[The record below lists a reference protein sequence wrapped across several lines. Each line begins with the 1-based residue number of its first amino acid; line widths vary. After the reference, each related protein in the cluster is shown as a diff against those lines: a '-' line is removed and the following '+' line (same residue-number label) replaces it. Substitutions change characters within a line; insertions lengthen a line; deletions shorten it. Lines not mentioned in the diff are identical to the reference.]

1 MADAY
6 IVAAVRTA
14 TGRKKGRL
22 SDIHPVDMGAVVVDE
37 LVDRTGI
44 PSDKVDDV
52 IFGVVSQIGS
62 QANNLGRNVAMSSK
76 LDLEVPGT
84 TVDRQCGSSLQAI
97 QFGAQAVMS
106 GTQDVIICGGV
117 EAMSTVEIG
126 SNIRDGLEH
135 GRGIPKGERL
145 ELQYPGI
152 QFSQFDG
159 AELLAEKYDITRD
172 DLDAFGLL
180 SHERAA
186 HATESGYFKDEV
198 VPLNIKL
205 EDGSV
210 DVHDIDEGIRPEA
223 SLEAMQGLNSLREG
237 GVITAGT
244 ASQISDGAAAIMV
257 ANEDA
262 VKKFNLPVRAKIHS
276 LAVIGSDPV
285 IMLEGPIP
293 ATQKALE
300 KAGLSIDDIDL
311 FEVNE
316 AFGSVPL
323 AWAKAL
329 NADQEK
335 LNVNGGAQALGH
347 PLGGTGA
354 KLMTTLVHELERRE
368 AQYGL
373 VAICE
378 GGGTANAM
386 IIERM
391 SELPTCLLYTSP
403 SPRD

>member
-6 IVAAVRTA
+6 IVGAVRTA

-22 SDIHPVDMGAVVVDE
+22 SRMHPVDMGAIVIDE
-37 LVDRTGI
+37 LVDRTGV
-44 PSDKVDDV
+44 PTDKVDDV

-62 QANNLGRNVAMSSK
+62 QAGNLGRNVAMSSK
-76 LDLEVPGT
+76 LDLTVPGT

-135 GRGIPKGERL
+135 GRGTPKGERL

-159 AELLAEKYDITRD
+159 AELLAEKYQISRE
-172 DLDAFGLL
+172 DLDSFGLL
-180 SHERAA
+180 SHQRAT
-186 HATESGYFKDEV
+186 HATEHGYFKQEI

-205 EDGSV
+205 EDGSAA
-210 DVHDIDEGIRPEA
+210 VHDLDEGIRPEA
-223 SLEAMQGLNSLREG
+223 TLEGMQSLNPLREG

-257 ANEDA
+257 ANAAA
-262 VKKFNLPVRAKIHS
+262 VKKYNLPVRARIHS
-276 LAVIGSDPV
+276 LSVIGSDPV

-293 ATQKALE
+293 ATEKVLA

-311 FEVNE
+311 YEVNE

-329 NADQEK
+329 GADLAK

-368 AQYGL
+368 ARYGL

-391 SELPTCLLYTSP
+391 NALPA
-403 SPRD
+403 

>member
-6 IVAAVRTA
+6 IVGAVRTA

-22 SDIHPVDMGAVVVDE
+22 SDIHPVDMSAVVVDE

-44 PSDKVDDV
+44 PTDKVDDV

-180 SHERAA
+180 SHQRAA

-210 DVHDIDEGIRPEA
+210 DVHEIDEGIRPEA

-262 VKKFNLPVRAKIHS
+262 VKRFNLPVRAKIHS

-391 SELPTCLLYTSP
+391 SDLPA
-403 SPRD
+403 

>member
-6 IVAAVRTA
+6 IVGAVRTA

-22 SDIHPVDMGAVVVDE
+22 SNIHPVDMGAIVVDE
-37 LVDRTGI
+37 LLDRTGA
-44 PSDKVDDV
+44 PTDAVDDV
-52 IFGVVSQIGS
+52 IFGVVMQIGS
-62 QANNLGRNVAMSSK
+62 QAGNLGRNVAMSSR

-106 GTQDVIICGGV
+106 GTQDLIISGGV

-135 GRGIPKGERL
+135 GRGVPKGDRL

-159 AELLAEKYDITRD
+159 AELLAEKYEITRQ

-180 SHERAA
+180 SHQRASA
-186 HATESGYFKDEV
+186 ATENGYFKQEI

-205 EDGSV
+205 EDGSA
-210 DVHDIDEGIRPEA
+210 DVHTVDEGIRPGATLDGME
-223 SLEAMQGLNSLREG
+223 SLNALREG

-244 ASQISDGAAAIMV
+244 ASQISDGAAAIMI
-257 ANEDA
+257 ANEEAIQKYD
-262 VKKFNLPVRAKIHS
+262 LPIRAKIHS

-293 ATQKALE
+293 ATQKVLE
-300 KAGLSIDDIDL
+300 KAGLTIDDIDL
-311 FEVNE
+311 YEVNE

-329 NADQEK
+329 NADPAK

-368 AQYGL
+368 ARYGL
-373 VAICE
+373 IAICE

-391 SELPTCLLYTSP
+391 DSVAA
-403 SPRD
+403 

>member
-6 IVAAVRTA
+6 IVGAVRTA
-14 TGRKKGRL
+14 TGKKKGRL
-22 SDIHPVDMGAVVVDE
+22 SQIHPVDMGAIVIDE
-37 LVDRTGI
+37 LVDQTGV
-44 PSDKVDDV
+44 PTGGVDDV

-62 QANNLGRNVAMSSK
+62 QAGNLGRNVAMSSK

-117 EAMSTVEIG
+117 EAMSTVAIG

-135 GRGIPKGERL
+135 GRGTPKGERL

-159 AELLAEKYDITRD
+159 AELLAEKYGISRAE
-172 DLDAFGLL
+172 LDAFGLL
-180 SHERAA
+180 SHQRASQ
-186 HATESGYFKDEV
+186 ATEKGFFKNEV

-205 EDGSV
+205 EDGTA
-210 DVHDIDEGIRPEA
+210 DIHEIDEGIRFDA
-223 SLEAMQGLNSLREG
+223 SLENMQGLNPLREG
-237 GVITAGT
+237 GAITAGT

-257 ANEDA
+257 ASQDA
-262 VKKFNLPVRAKIHS
+262 VSKYNLPVRAKIHS
-276 LAVIGSDPV
+276 LAVVGSDPV

-293 ATQKALE
+293 ASEKVLE
-300 KAGLSIDDIDL
+300 KAGLSIEDIDL
-311 FEVNE
+311 YEVNE

-329 NADQEK
+329 DADQGK

-354 KLMTTLVHELERRE
+354 KLMTTLVNELERRS
-368 AQYGL
+368 ARYGL
-373 VAICE
+373 IAICE

-391 SELPTCLLYTSP
+391 NSVLA
-403 SPRD
+403 

>member
-6 IVAAVRTA
+6 IVGAVRTA

-22 SDIHPVDMGAVVVDE
+22 SEIHPVDMGAVVIDE

-44 PSDKVDDV
+44 PTNNVDDV

-84 TVDRQCGSSLQAI
+84 TVDRQCGSSLQAT

-106 GTQDVIICGGV
+106 GTQDVVICGGV

-135 GRGIPKGERL
+135 GRGVPKGERL
-145 ELQYPGI
+145 EIQYPGI

-159 AELLAEKYDITRD
+159 AELLAEKYDISRD

-180 SHERAA
+180 SHQRAA

-205 EDGSV
+205 EDGSA
-210 DVHDIDEGIRPEA
+210 DVHYIDEGIRAEA
-223 SLEAMQGLNSLREG
+223 SLEAMQGLNPLREG

-262 VKKFNLPVRAKIHS
+262 VRKYNLPVRAKIHS

-293 ATQKALE
+293 ATQKVLE

-368 AQYGL
+368 AKYGL

-391 SELPTCLLYTSP
+391 NELQS
-403 SPRD
+403 

>member
-6 IVAAVRTA
+6 IVGAVRTA

-22 SDIHPVDMGAVVVDE
+22 CEIHPVDMGAIVIDE

-44 PSDKVDDV
+44 PTNAVDDV
-52 IFGVVSQIGS
+52 IFGVVMQIGS
-62 QANNLGRNVAMSSK
+62 QAGNLGRNVSMSSK

-106 GTQDVIICGGV
+106 GTQDVIISGGV

-126 SNIRDGLEH
+126 SNIKDGLAN
-135 GRGIPKGERL
+135 GRGVPKGERL
-145 ELQYPGI
+145 EAQYPGI

-159 AELLAEKYDITRD
+159 AELLAEKYNISRD
-172 DLDAFGLL
+172 DLDSFGLL
-180 SHERAA
+180 SHQRAA
-186 HATESGYFKDEV
+186 EATENGYFKQEI

-205 EDGSV
+205 QDGSTDIH
-210 DVHDIDEGIRPEA
+210 DVDEGIRSGA
-223 SLEAMQGLNSLREG
+223 TLEAMQSLNVLREG

-244 ASQISDGAAAIMV
+244 ASQISDGAAAIMI
-257 ANEDA
+257 ANEGA
-262 VKKFNLPVRAKIHS
+262 VKKYDLPVRAKIHS
-276 LAVIGSDPV
+276 LAVVGSDPV

-293 ATQKALE
+293 ATQKVLE

-311 FEVNE
+311 YEVNE

-329 NADQEK
+329 NADLDK

-354 KLMTTLVHELERRE
+354 KLMTTIVHELERRD
-368 AQYGL
+368 ARYGL
-373 VAICE
+373 IAICE

-386 IIERM
+386 IVERM
-391 SELPTCLLYTSP
+391 SEVK
-403 SPRD
+403 D

>member
-1 MADAY
+1 MANAY
-6 IVAAVRTA
+6 IVGAVRTA
-14 TGRKKGRL
+14 TGRKNGRL
-22 SDIHPVDMGAVVVDE
+22 SRMHPVDMGAAVVDE
-37 LVDRTGI
+37 LVDRTGV
-44 PSDKVDDV
+44 PTDKVDDLV
-52 IFGVVSQIGS
+52 FGVVMQIGS
-62 QANNLGRNVAMSSK
+62 QAGNLGRNVALSSK
-76 LDLEVPGT
+76 LALEVPGT

-106 GTQDVIICGGV
+106 GTQDVVICGGV

-126 SNIRDGLEH
+126 SNVRDGLEK
-135 GRGIPKGERL
+135 GRGVPKGERL

-159 AELLAEKYDITRD
+159 AELLAEKYQISREA
-172 DLDAFGLL
+172 LDEFGLL
-180 SHERAA
+180 SHQRAA
-186 HATESGYFKDEV
+186 AATRSGYFEQEI
-198 VPLNIKL
+198 VPLNIEL
-205 EDGSV
+205 EDGSK
-210 DVHDIDEGIRPEA
+210 DVHTVDEGIRFEA
-223 SLEAMQGLNSLREG
+223 NLEGMQSLNALREG

-257 ANEDA
+257 ANEEA
-262 VKKFNLPVRAKIHS
+262 VRKFDLPVRAKIHS
-276 LAVIGSDPV
+276 LAVVGSDPV

-293 ATQKALE
+293 ATEKVLG

-311 FEVNE
+311 YEVNE

-329 NADQEK
+329 NADPDK
-335 LNVNGGAQALGH
+335 LNVNGGAQSLGH

-354 KLMTTLVHELERRE
+354 KLMTTLVHELERRQ
-368 AQYGL
+368 ARYGL

-391 SELPTCLLYTSP
+391 NQLDS
-403 SPRD
+403 

>member
-1 MADAY
+1 MANAY
-6 IVAAVRTA
+6 IVGAVRTA
-14 TGRKKGRL
+14 TGRKNGRL
-22 SDIHPVDMGAVVVDE
+22 SRMHPVDMGAAVVDE
-37 LVDRTGI
+37 LVDRTGV
-44 PSDKVDDV
+44 PTDKVDDLV
-52 IFGVVSQIGS
+52 FGVVMQIGS
-62 QANNLGRNVAMSSK
+62 QAGNLGRNVALSSK
-76 LDLEVPGT
+76 LALEVPGT

-106 GTQDVIICGGV
+106 GTQDVVICGGV

-126 SNIRDGLEH
+126 SNVRDGLEK
-135 GRGIPKGERL
+135 GRGVPKGERL

-159 AELLAEKYDITRD
+159 AELLAEKYQISREA
-172 DLDAFGLL
+172 LDEFGLL
-180 SHERAA
+180 SHQRAA
-186 HATESGYFKDEV
+186 AATRSGYFEQEI
-198 VPLNIKL
+198 VPLNIEL
-205 EDGSV
+205 EDGSK
-210 DVHDIDEGIRPEA
+210 DVHTVDEGIRFEA
-223 SLEAMQGLNSLREG
+223 NLEGMQSLNALREG

-257 ANEDA
+257 ANEEA
-262 VKKFNLPVRAKIHS
+262 VRKFDLPVRAKIHS
-276 LAVIGSDPV
+276 LAVVGSDPV

-293 ATQKALE
+293 ATEKVLE

-311 FEVNE
+311 YEVNE

-329 NADQEK
+329 NADPDK
-335 LNVNGGAQALGH
+335 LNVNGGAQSLGH

-354 KLMTTLVHELERRE
+354 KLMTTLVHELERRQ
-368 AQYGL
+368 ARYGL

-391 SELPTCLLYTSP
+391 NQLDS
-403 SPRD
+403 

>member
-6 IVAAVRTA
+6 IVGAVRTA

-22 SDIHPVDMGAVVVDE
+22 SQIHPIDMGAAVVDE

-44 PSDKVDDV
+44 PVDKVDDV
-52 IFGVVSQIGS
+52 IFGVVMQIGA
-62 QANNLGRNVAMSSK
+62 QASNLGRNVSLSSK
-76 LDLEVPGT
+76 LDLEVPGVT
-84 TVDRQCGSSLQAI
+84 IDRQCGSSLQAI

-106 GTQDVIICGGV
+106 GTQDVVICGGV

-135 GRGIPKGERL
+135 GRGVPKGERL
-145 ELQYPGI
+145 EAQYPGI

-159 AELLAEKYDITRD
+159 AELLAEKYEISREE
-172 DLDAFGLL
+172 LDSFGLL
-180 SHERAA
+180 SHQRAA
-186 HATESGYFKDEV
+186 HATQEGYFKQEI

-205 EDGSV
+205 EDGSD
-210 DVHDIDEGIRPEA
+210 DVHEVDEGIRFDA
-223 SLEAMQGLNSLREG
+223 SLEGMQSLNPLREE

-257 ANEDA
+257 ANAEA
-262 VKKFNLPVRAKIHS
+262 VKKYNLPVRAKIHS

-293 ATQKALE
+293 ATEKVLA

-311 FEVNE
+311 YEVNE

-323 AWAKAL
+323 AWAKAVG
-329 NADQEK
+329 ADMDK

-354 KLMTTLVHELERRE
+354 KLMTTLVHELERRQ
-368 AQYGL
+368 ARYGL
-373 VAICE
+373 IAICE

-391 SELPTCLLYTSP
+391 DAVSA
-403 SPRD
+403 

>member
-1 MADAY
+1 MANAY
-6 IVAAVRTA
+6 IVGAVRTA
-14 TGRKKGRL
+14 TGRKNGRL
-22 SDIHPVDMGAVVVDE
+22 SRMHPVDMGAAVVDE
-37 LVDRTGI
+37 LVDRTGV
-44 PSDKVDDV
+44 PTDKVDDLV
-52 IFGVVSQIGS
+52 FGVVMQIGS
-62 QANNLGRNVAMSSK
+62 QAGNLGRNVALSSK
-76 LDLEVPGT
+76 LALEVPGT

-106 GTQDVIICGGV
+106 GTQDVVICGGV

-126 SNIRDGLEH
+126 SNVRDGLEK
-135 GRGIPKGERL
+135 GRGVPKGERL

-159 AELLAEKYDITRD
+159 AELLAEKYQISREA
-172 DLDAFGLL
+172 LDEFGLL
-180 SHERAA
+180 SHQRAA
-186 HATESGYFKDEV
+186 AATRSGYFEQEI
-198 VPLNIKL
+198 VPLNIEL
-205 EDGSV
+205 EDGSK
-210 DVHDIDEGIRPEA
+210 DVHTVDEGIRFEA
-223 SLEAMQGLNSLREG
+223 SLEGMQSLNSLREE

-257 ANEDA
+257 ANEEA
-262 VKKFNLPVRAKIHS
+262 VKKFDLPVRAKIHS
-276 LAVIGSDPV
+276 LAVVGSDPV

-293 ATQKALE
+293 ATEKVLE

-311 FEVNE
+311 YEVNE

-329 NADQEK
+329 NADPDK
-335 LNVNGGAQALGH
+335 LNVNGGAQSLGH

-354 KLMTTLVHELERRE
+354 KLMTTLVHELERRQ
-368 AQYGL
+368 ARYGL

-391 SELPTCLLYTSP
+391 NQLDS
-403 SPRD
+403 

>member
-1 MADAY
+1 MANAY
-6 IVAAVRTA
+6 IVGAVRTA
-14 TGRKKGRL
+14 TGRKNGRL
-22 SDIHPVDMGAVVVDE
+22 SRMHPVDMGAAVVDE
-37 LVDRTGI
+37 LVDRTGV
-44 PSDKVDDV
+44 PTDKVDDLV
-52 IFGVVSQIGS
+52 FGVVMQIGS
-62 QANNLGRNVAMSSK
+62 QAGNLGRNVALSSK
-76 LDLEVPGT
+76 LALEVPGT

-106 GTQDVIICGGV
+106 GTQDVVICGGV

-126 SNIRDGLEH
+126 SNVRDGLEK
-135 GRGIPKGERL
+135 GRGVPKGERL

-159 AELLAEKYDITRD
+159 AELLAERYQISREA
-172 DLDAFGLL
+172 LDEFGLL
-180 SHERAA
+180 SHQRAA
-186 HATESGYFKDEV
+186 TATRSGYFEQEI
-198 VPLNIKL
+198 VPLNIEL
-205 EDGSV
+205 EDGSK
-210 DVHDIDEGIRPEA
+210 DVHTVDEGIRFEA
-223 SLEAMQGLNSLREG
+223 NLEGLQSLNALREG

-257 ANEDA
+257 ANEEA
-262 VKKFNLPVRAKIHS
+262 VREFDLPLRAKIHS
-276 LAVIGSDPV
+276 LAVVGSDPV

-293 ATQKALE
+293 ATEKVLE

-311 FEVNE
+311 YEVNE

-329 NADQEK
+329 NADPDK
-335 LNVNGGAQALGH
+335 LNVNGGAQSLGH

-354 KLMTTLVHELERRE
+354 KLMTTLVHELERRQ
-368 AQYGL
+368 ARYGL

-391 SELPTCLLYTSP
+391 NQLDS
-403 SPRD
+403 

>member
-1 MADAY
+1 MANAY
-6 IVAAVRTA
+6 IVGAVRTA
-14 TGRKKGRL
+14 TGRKNGRL
-22 SDIHPVDMGAVVVDE
+22 SRMHPVDMGAAVVDE
-37 LVDRTGI
+37 LVDRTGV
-44 PSDKVDDV
+44 PTDKVDDLV
-52 IFGVVSQIGS
+52 FGVVMQIGS
-62 QANNLGRNVAMSSK
+62 QAGNLGRNVALSSK
-76 LDLEVPGT
+76 LALEVPGT

-106 GTQDVIICGGV
+106 GTQDVVICGGV

-126 SNIRDGLEH
+126 SNVRDGLEK
-135 GRGIPKGERL
+135 GRGVPKGERL

-159 AELLAEKYDITRD
+159 AELLAEKYQISREA
-172 DLDAFGLL
+172 LDEFGLL
-180 SHERAA
+180 SHQRAA
-186 HATESGYFKDEV
+186 VATRSGYFEQEI
-198 VPLNIKL
+198 VPLNIEL
-205 EDGSV
+205 EDGSK
-210 DVHDIDEGIRPEA
+210 DVHTVDEGIRFEA
-223 SLEAMQGLNSLREG
+223 NLEGMQSLNALREG

-257 ANEDA
+257 ANEEA
-262 VKKFNLPVRAKIHS
+262 VRKFDLPVRAKIHS
-276 LAVIGSDPV
+276 LAVVGSDPV

-293 ATQKALE
+293 ATEKVLE

-311 FEVNE
+311 YEVNE

-329 NADQEK
+329 NADPDK
-335 LNVNGGAQALGH
+335 LNVNGGAQSLGH

-354 KLMTTLVHELERRE
+354 KLMTTLVHELERRQ
-368 AQYGL
+368 ARYGL

-391 SELPTCLLYTSP
+391 NQLDS
-403 SPRD
+403 

>member
-6 IVAAVRTA
+6 IVGAVRTA
-14 TGRKKGRL
+14 TGKKKGRL
-22 SDIHPVDMGAVVVDE
+22 SNLHPVDMGAIVVDE
-37 LVDRTGI
+37 LLDRTGI
-44 PSDKVDDV
+44 PNDAVDDV
-52 IFGVVSQIGS
+52 IFGVVMQIGS
-62 QANNLGRNVAMSSK
+62 QASNLGRNVSMSSK
-76 LDLEVPGT
+76 LDLAVPGT

-106 GTQDVIICGGV
+106 GTQDVIISGGV

-126 SNIRDGLEH
+126 SNIRDGLAN
-135 GRGIPKGERL
+135 GRGVPKGERL

-159 AELLAEKYDITRD
+159 AELLAEKYEISRA

-180 SHERAA
+180 SHQRAA
-186 HATESGYFKDEV
+186 SATEKGYFKQEI

-205 EDGSV
+205 EDGSA
-210 DVHDIDEGIRPEA
+210 DVHSVDEGIRAGATLEGMQ
-223 SLEAMQGLNSLREG
+223 SLNTLREG

-244 ASQISDGAAAIMV
+244 ASQISDGAAAVMI
-257 ANEDA
+257 ANEKA
-262 VKKFNLPVRAKIHS
+262 VAKYDLPVRAKIHS
-276 LAVIGSDPV
+276 LAVVGSDPV

-293 ATQKALE
+293 ATRKVLD
-300 KAGLSIDDIDL
+300 KAGWTIDDIDL
-311 FEVNE
+311 YEVNE

-329 NADQEK
+329 GADPEK

-368 AQYGL
+368 KRYGL
-373 VAICE
+373 IAICE

-391 SELPTCLLYTSP
+391 NSVTG
-403 SPRD
+403 

>member
-1 MADAY
+1 MANAY
-6 IVAAVRTA
+6 IVGAVRTA
-14 TGRKKGRL
+14 TGRKNGRL
-22 SDIHPVDMGAVVVDE
+22 SRMHPVDMGAAVVDE
-37 LVDRTGI
+37 LVDRTGV
-44 PSDKVDDV
+44 PTDKVDDLV
-52 IFGVVSQIGS
+52 FGVVMQIGS
-62 QANNLGRNVAMSSK
+62 QAGNLGRNVALSSK
-76 LDLEVPGT
+76 LALEVPGT

-106 GTQDVIICGGV
+106 GTQDVVICGGV

-126 SNIRDGLEH
+126 SNVRDGLEK
-135 GRGIPKGERL
+135 GRGVPKGERL

-159 AELLAEKYDITRD
+159 AELLAEKYQISREA
-172 DLDAFGLL
+172 LDEFGLL
-180 SHERAA
+180 SHQRAA
-186 HATESGYFKDEV
+186 AATRSGYFEQEI
-198 VPLNIKL
+198 VPLNIEL
-205 EDGSV
+205 EDGSK
-210 DVHDIDEGIRPEA
+210 DVHTVDEGIRFEA
-223 SLEAMQGLNSLREG
+223 NLEGMQSLNALREG

-257 ANEDA
+257 ANEEA
-262 VKKFNLPVRAKIHS
+262 VRKFDLPVRAKIHS
-276 LAVIGSDPV
+276 LAVVGSDPV
-285 IMLEGPIP
+285 VMLEGPIP
-293 ATQKALE
+293 ATEKVLE

-311 FEVNE
+311 YEVNE

-329 NADQEK
+329 NADPDK
-335 LNVNGGAQALGH
+335 LNVNGGAQSLGH

-354 KLMTTLVHELERRE
+354 KLMTTLVHELERRQ
-368 AQYGL
+368 ARYGL

-391 SELPTCLLYTSP
+391 NQLDS
-403 SPRD
+403 

>member
-1 MADAY
+1 MANAY
-6 IVAAVRTA
+6 IVGAVRTA
-14 TGRKKGRL
+14 TGRKNGRL
-22 SDIHPVDMGAVVVDE
+22 SRMHPVDLGAAVVDE

-44 PSDKVDDV
+44 PTDKVDDLV
-52 IFGVVSQIGS
+52 FGVVMQIGS
-62 QANNLGRNVAMSSK
+62 QAGNLGRNVALSSK
-76 LDLEVPGT
+76 LALEVPGT

-106 GTQDVIICGGV
+106 GTQDVVICGGV

-126 SNIRDGLEH
+126 SNVRDGLEK
-135 GRGIPKGERL
+135 GRGVPKGERL

-159 AELLAEKYDITRD
+159 AELLAEKYQISREA
-172 DLDAFGLL
+172 LDEFGLL
-180 SHERAA
+180 SHQRAA
-186 HATESGYFKDEV
+186 TATKSGYFEQEI
-198 VPLNIKL
+198 VPLNIEL
-205 EDGSV
+205 QDGSK
-210 DVHDIDEGIRPEA
+210 DVHTVDEGIRFKANLEGMQ
-223 SLEAMQGLNSLREG
+223 SLNALREG

-257 ANEDA
+257 ANEEA
-262 VKKFNLPVRAKIHS
+262 VRKFDLPVRAKIHS
-276 LAVIGSDPV
+276 LAVVGSDPV

-293 ATQKALE
+293 ATEKVLG
-300 KAGLSIDDIDL
+300 KAGLSIDDVDL
-311 FEVNE
+311 YEVNE

-329 NADQEK
+329 NADPDK
-335 LNVNGGAQALGH
+335 LNVNGGAQSLGH

-354 KLMTTLVHELERRE
+354 KLMTTLVHELERR
-368 AQYGL
+368 QVRYGL

-391 SELPTCLLYTSP
+391 DQLDS
-403 SPRD
+403 

>member
-6 IVAAVRTA
+6 IVGAVRTA

-22 SDIHPVDMGAVVVDE
+22 SHIHPVDMGSVVVDE
-37 LVDRTGI
+37 LIDRTGI
-44 PSDKVDDV
+44 PTDKVDDV
-52 IFGVVSQIGS
+52 IFGVVMQIGS
-62 QANNLGRNVAMSSK
+62 QAGNLGRNVAMSSK
-76 LDLEVPGT
+76 LDLVVPGT

-106 GTQDVIICGGV
+106 GTQDVVICGGV

-126 SNIRDGLEH
+126 SNVRDGLEH
-135 GRGIPKGERL
+135 GRGTPKGERL
-145 ELQYPGI
+145 ELKYPGI

-159 AELLAEKYDITRD
+159 AELLAEKYDISRSE
-172 DLDAFGLL
+172 LDAFGLL
-180 SHERAA
+180 SHQRATQ
-186 HATESGYFKDEV
+186 ATENGYFKQEI

-205 EDGSV
+205 EDGSADIH
-210 DVHDIDEGIRPEA
+210 DVDEGIRPEA
-223 SLEAMQGLNSLREG
+223 SLEGMESLNTLREG

-262 VKKFNLPVRAKIHS
+262 VKKFDLPVRAKIHS
-276 LAVIGSDPV
+276 LAVVGSDPV
-285 IMLEGPIP
+285 LMLEGPIP
-293 ATQKALE
+293 ATEKVLE
-300 KAGLSIDDIDL
+300 KAGLTIDDIDL
-311 FEVNE
+311 YEVNE

-323 AWAKAL
+323 AWAKAMH
-329 NADQEK
+329 ADQDK

-354 KLMTTLVHELERRE
+354 KLMTTLVHELERRG
-368 AQYGL
+368 ARYGL

-391 SELPTCLLYTSP
+391 DSLAS
-403 SPRD
+403 

>member
-1 MADAY
+1 MANAY
-6 IVAAVRTA
+6 IVGAVRTA
-14 TGRKKGRL
+14 TGRKNGRL
-22 SDIHPVDMGAVVVDE
+22 SRMHPVDMVAAVVDE
-37 LVDRTGI
+37 LVDRTGV
-44 PSDKVDDV
+44 PTDKVDDLV
-52 IFGVVSQIGS
+52 FGVVMQIGS
-62 QANNLGRNVAMSSK
+62 QAGNLGRNVALSSK
-76 LDLEVPGT
+76 LALEVPGT

-106 GTQDVIICGGV
+106 GTQDVVICGGV

-126 SNIRDGLEH
+126 SNVRDGLEK
-135 GRGIPKGERL
+135 GRGVPKGDRL

-159 AELLAEKYDITRD
+159 AELLAEKYQISREA
-172 DLDAFGLL
+172 LDEFGLL
-180 SHERAA
+180 SHQRAA
-186 HATESGYFKDEV
+186 TATKSGYFEQEI
-198 VPLNIKL
+198 VPLNIEL
-205 EDGSV
+205 EDGSK
-210 DVHDIDEGIRPEA
+210 DVHTVDEGIRFEA
-223 SLEAMQGLNSLREG
+223 NLEGRQSLNALREG

-257 ANEDA
+257 ANEEA
-262 VKKFNLPVRAKIHS
+262 VSKFDLPVRAKIHS
-276 LAVIGSDPV
+276 LAVVGSDPV

-293 ATQKALE
+293 ATEKVLE

-311 FEVNE
+311 YEVNE

-329 NADQEK
+329 NADPDK
-335 LNVNGGAQALGH
+335 LNVNGGAQSLGH

-354 KLMTTLVHELERRE
+354 KLMTTLVHELERRQ
-368 AQYGL
+368 ARYGL

-391 SELPTCLLYTSP
+391 NQLDSQRRSQHYA
-403 SPRD
+403 

>member
-1 MADAY
+1 MANAY
-6 IVAAVRTA
+6 IVGAVRTA
-14 TGRKKGRL
+14 TGRKNGRL
-22 SDIHPVDMGAVVVDE
+22 SRMHPVDMGAAVVDE
-37 LVDRTGI
+37 LVGRTGV
-44 PSDKVDDV
+44 PTDKVDDLV
-52 IFGVVSQIGS
+52 FGVVMQIGS
-62 QANNLGRNVAMSSK
+62 QAGNLGRNVALSSK
-76 LDLEVPGT
+76 LALEVPGT

-106 GTQDVIICGGV
+106 GTQDVVICGGV

-126 SNIRDGLEH
+126 SNVRDGLER
-135 GRGIPKGERL
+135 GRGVPKGERL

-159 AELLAEKYDITRD
+159 AELLAEKYQISREA
-172 DLDAFGLL
+172 LDEFGLL
-180 SHERAA
+180 SHQRAA
-186 HATESGYFKDEV
+186 AATRSGYFEQEI
-198 VPLNIKL
+198 VPLNIEL
-205 EDGSV
+205 EDGSK
-210 DVHDIDEGIRPEA
+210 DVHTVDEGIRFEA
-223 SLEAMQGLNSLREG
+223 NLEGMQSLNALREG

-257 ANEDA
+257 ANEEA
-262 VKKFNLPVRAKIHS
+262 VREFDLPVRAKIHS
-276 LAVIGSDPV
+276 LAVVGSDPV

-293 ATQKALE
+293 ATEKVLE
-300 KAGLSIDDIDL
+300 KAGLTIDDIDL
-311 FEVNE
+311 YEVNE

-329 NADQEK
+329 NADPDK
-335 LNVNGGAQALGH
+335 LNVNGGAQSLGH

-354 KLMTTLVHELERRE
+354 KLMTTLVHELERRQ
-368 AQYGL
+368 ARYGL

-391 SELPTCLLYTSP
+391 NKLDS
-403 SPRD
+403 

>member
-6 IVAAVRTA
+6 IVGAARTA
-14 TGRKKGRL
+14 TGKKKGRL
-22 SDIHPVDMGAVVVDE
+22 SQIHPVDMGAIVIDE
-37 LVDRTGI
+37 LIDQTGV
-44 PSDKVDDV
+44 PSDGVDDV

-62 QANNLGRNVAMSSK
+62 QAGNLGRNVAMSSK
-76 LDLEVPGT
+76 LDLKVPGT

-106 GTQDVIICGGV
+106 GTQDVIVCGGV
-117 EAMSTVEIG
+117 EAMSSVAIG

-135 GRGIPKGERL
+135 GRGVPKGERL

-159 AELLAEKYDITRD
+159 AELLAEKYEITREE
-172 DLDAFGLL
+172 LDSFGLL
-180 SHERAA
+180 SHQR
-186 HATESGYFKDEV
+186 ATEATKNGFFKDEI

-205 EDGSV
+205 EDGTA
-210 DVHDIDEGIRPEA
+210 DVHEIDEGIRFDA
-223 SLEAMQGLNSLREG
+223 SLENMQGLNPLREG

-244 ASQISDGAAAIMV
+244 ASQISDGAAANMV
-257 ANEDA
+257 ANQHA
-262 VKKFNLPVRAKIHS
+262 VLKYNLPVRAKIHS
-276 LAVIGSDPV
+276 LAVVGSDPV

-293 ATQKALE
+293 ASEKVLE
-300 KAGLSIDDIDL
+300 KAGLKIEDIDL
-311 FEVNE
+311 YEVNE

-354 KLMTTLVHELERRE
+354 KLMTTLVNELERRS
-368 AQYGL
+368 ARYGL
-373 VAICE
+373 IAICE

-391 SELPTCLLYTSP
+391 DELTTE
-403 SPRD
+403 

>member
-1 MADAY
+1 MAHAY

-373 VAICE
+373 VASCE

-391 SELPTCLLYTSP
+391 SELPT
-403 SPRD
+403 

>member
-6 IVAAVRTA
+6 IVGAVRTA

-22 SDIHPVDMGAVVVDE
+22 CEIHPVDMGAIVIDE

-44 PSDKVDDV
+44 PTNAVDDV
-52 IFGVVSQIGS
+52 IFGVVMQIGS
-62 QANNLGRNVAMSSK
+62 QAGNLGRNVSMSSK

-106 GTQDVIICGGV
+106 GTQDVIISGGV

-126 SNIRDGLEH
+126 SNIKDGLAN
-135 GRGIPKGERL
+135 GRGVPKGERL
-145 ELQYPGI
+145 EAQYPGI

-159 AELLAEKYDITRD
+159 AELLAEKYNISRD
-172 DLDAFGLL
+172 DLDSFGLL
-180 SHERAA
+180 SHQR
-186 HATESGYFKDEV
+186 ATEASENGYFKQEI

-205 EDGSV
+205 QDGSTDIH
-210 DVHDIDEGIRPEA
+210 DVDEGIRFGA
-223 SLEAMQGLNSLREG
+223 TLEAMQSLNVLREG

-244 ASQISDGAAAIMV
+244 ASQISDGAAAIMI
-257 ANEDA
+257 ANEGA
-262 VKKFNLPVRAKIHS
+262 VKKYDLPVRAKIHS
-276 LAVIGSDPV
+276 LAVVGSDPV

-293 ATQKALE
+293 ATQKVLE

-311 FEVNE
+311 YEVNE

-329 NADQEK
+329 NADLDK

-354 KLMTTLVHELERRE
+354 KLMTTIVHELERRD
-368 AQYGL
+368 ARYGL
-373 VAICE
+373 IAICE

-386 IIERM
+386 IVERM
-391 SELPTCLLYTSP
+391 SEVK
-403 SPRD
+403 D

>member
-1 MADAY
+1 MANAY
-6 IVAAVRTA
+6 IVGAVRTA
-14 TGRKKGRL
+14 TGRKNGRL
-22 SDIHPVDMGAVVVDE
+22 SRMHPVDMGAAVVDE
-37 LVDRTGI
+37 LVDRTGV
-44 PSDKVDDV
+44 PTDKVDDLV
-52 IFGVVSQIGS
+52 FGVVMQIGS
-62 QANNLGRNVAMSSK
+62 QAGNLGRNVALSSK
-76 LDLEVPGT
+76 LALEVPGT

-106 GTQDVIICGGV
+106 GTQDVVICGGV

-126 SNIRDGLEH
+126 SNVRDGLEK
-135 GRGIPKGERL
+135 GRGVPKGERL

-159 AELLAEKYDITRD
+159 AELLAEKYQISREA
-172 DLDAFGLL
+172 LDEFGLL
-180 SHERAA
+180 SHQRAA
-186 HATESGYFKDEV
+186 AATQSGYFEQEI
-198 VPLNIKL
+198 VPLNIEL
-205 EDGSV
+205 EDGSK
-210 DVHDIDEGIRPEA
+210 DVHTVDEGIRFEA
-223 SLEAMQGLNSLREG
+223 NLEGMQSLNALREG

-257 ANEDA
+257 ANEEA
-262 VKKFNLPVRAKIHS
+262 VRKFDLPVRAKIHS
-276 LAVIGSDPV
+276 LAVVGSDPV

-293 ATQKALE
+293 ATEKVLE

-311 FEVNE
+311 YEVNE

-329 NADQEK
+329 NADPDK
-335 LNVNGGAQALGH
+335 LNVNGGAQSLGH

-354 KLMTTLVHELERRE
+354 KLMTTLVHELERRQ
-368 AQYGL
+368 ARYGL

-391 SELPTCLLYTSP
+391 NQLDS
-403 SPRD
+403 

>member
-1 MADAY
+1 MANAY
-6 IVAAVRTA
+6 IVGAVRTA

-22 SDIHPVDMGAVVVDE
+22 SRMHPIDMGAAVIDE

-44 PSDKVDDV
+44 PTDKVDDV
-52 IFGVVSQIGS
+52 VFGVVMQIGA
-62 QANNLGRNVAMSSK
+62 QAGNLGRNVAMSSK
-76 LDLEVPGT
+76 LALEVHGT

-106 GTQDVIICGGV
+106 GTQDVVISGGV

-135 GRGIPKGERL
+135 GRGVPKGERL
-145 ELQYPGI
+145 EMQYPGI

-159 AELLAEKYDITRD
+159 AELLAEKYGISREE
-172 DLDAFGLL
+172 LDAFGLL
-180 SHERAA
+180 SHQRAA
-186 HATESGYFKDEV
+186 AATKNGYFNDEI
-198 VPLNIKL
+198 VPLNIEL
-205 EDGSV
+205 EDGRK
-210 DVHDIDEGIRPEA
+210 DVHKVDEGIRFESTLEGMQ
-223 SLEAMQGLNSLREG
+223 SLNTLREG

-262 VKKFNLPVRAKIHS
+262 VQKYNLPVRAKIHS
-276 LAVIGSDPV
+276 LAVVGSDPV

-293 ATQKALE
+293 ATEKVLE
-300 KAGLSIDDIDL
+300 KAGLTIDDIDL
-311 FEVNE
+311 YEVNE

-329 NADQEK
+329 NADPEK
-335 LNVNGGAQALGH
+335 LNVNGGAQSLGH

-354 KLMTTLVHELERRE
+354 KLMTTLVHELERRD
-368 AQYGL
+368 ARYGL

-391 SELPTCLLYTSP
+391 DQLDS
-403 SPRD
+403 

>member
-1 MADAY
+1 
-6 IVAAVRTA
+6 
-14 TGRKKGRL
+14 
-22 SDIHPVDMGAVVVDE
+22 MGAIVIDE
-37 LVDRTGI
+37 LIDQTGV
-44 PSDKVDDV
+44 PTNGVDDV

-62 QANNLGRNVAMSSK
+62 QAGNLGRNVAMSSK

-106 GTQDVIICGGV
+106 GTQDVVICGGV

-135 GRGIPKGERL
+135 GRGTPKGERL

-159 AELLAEKYDITRD
+159 AELLAEKYEITRGE
-172 DLDAFGLL
+172 LDAFGLK
-180 SHERAA
+180 SHQRASK
-186 HATESGYFKDEV
+186 ATKNGLFKDEV

-205 EDGSV
+205 EDGSA
-210 DVHDIDEGIRPEA
+210 DVHDIDEGIRFDA
-223 SLEAMQGLNSLREG
+223 SLESMQGLNPLREG

-244 ASQISDGAAAIMV
+244 ASQISDGAAAVMV
-257 ANEDA
+257 ANRDA
-262 VKKFNLPVRAKIHS
+262 VERYNLPVRAKIHS
-276 LAVIGSDPV
+276 LAVVGSDPV

-293 ATQKALE
+293 ASKKALE
-300 KAGLSIDDIDL
+300 KAGLEIDDIDL
-311 FEVNE
+311 YEINE

-323 AWAKAL
+323 AWAKAM
-329 NADQEK
+329 NASEDR

-354 KLMTTLVHELERRE
+354 KLMTTLVNELERRS
-368 AQYGL
+368 ARYGL

-386 IIERM
+386 IVERM
-391 SELPTCLLYTSP
+391 DQLPE
-403 SPRD
+403 

>member
-6 IVAAVRTA
+6 IVGAARTA
-14 TGRKKGRL
+14 TGKKKGRL
-22 SDIHPVDMGAVVVDE
+22 SQIHPVDMGAIVIDE
-37 LVDRTGI
+37 LIDQTGV
-44 PSDKVDDV
+44 PSDGVDDV

-62 QANNLGRNVAMSSK
+62 QAGNLGRNVAMSSK
-76 LDLEVPGT
+76 LDLKVPGT

-106 GTQDVIICGGV
+106 GTQDVIVCGGV
-117 EAMSTVEIG
+117 EAMSSVAIG

-135 GRGIPKGERL
+135 GRGVPKGERL

-159 AELLAEKYDITRD
+159 AELLAEKYEITREE
-172 DLDAFGLL
+172 LDSFGLL
-180 SHERAA
+180 SHQRATD
-186 HATESGYFKDEV
+186 ATKNGFFKDEI

-205 EDGSV
+205 EDGTA
-210 DVHDIDEGIRPEA
+210 DVHEIDEGIRFDA
-223 SLEAMQGLNSLREG
+223 SLENMQGLNPLREG

-257 ANEDA
+257 ANQHA
-262 VKKFNLPVRAKIHS
+262 VLKYNLPVRAKIHS
-276 LAVIGSDPV
+276 LAVVGSDPV

-293 ATQKALE
+293 ASEKVLE
-300 KAGLSIDDIDL
+300 KAGLKIEDIDL
-311 FEVNE
+311 YEVNE

-354 KLMTTLVHELERRE
+354 KLMTTLVNELERRS
-368 AQYGL
+368 ARYGL
-373 VAICE
+373 IAICE

-391 SELPTCLLYTSP
+391 DKLTTE
-403 SPRD
+403 

>member
-62 QANNLGRNVAMSSK
+62 QANNLGRNVAMSSR

-145 ELQYPGI
+145 EMQYPGI

-391 SELPTCLLYTSP
+391 SELPA
-403 SPRD
+403 

>member
-1 MADAY
+1 MAEAY
-6 IVAAVRTA
+6 IVGAVRTA

-22 SDIHPVDMGAVVVDE
+22 SQLHPVDMGAIVIDE

-44 PSDKVDDV
+44 PTDKVDDV

-62 QANNLGRNVAMSSK
+62 QAGNLGRNVAMSSK
-76 LDLEVPGT
+76 LDLQVPGT

-135 GRGIPKGERL
+135 GRGTPKGERL

-159 AELLAEKYDITRD
+159 AELLAEKYDISRSE
-172 DLDAFGLL
+172 LDSFGLL
-180 SHERAA
+180 SHQRATQ
-186 HATESGYFKDEV
+186 ATENGYFKQEI

-205 EDGSV
+205 EDGSA
-210 DVHDIDEGIRPEA
+210 DVHEVDEGIRFNA
-223 SLEAMQGLNSLREG
+223 SLEGMQSLNTLREG

-257 ANEDA
+257 ANEEA
-262 VKKFNLPVRAKIHS
+262 IRKYELPVRAKIHS

-293 ATQKALE
+293 ASEKALE
-300 KAGLSIDDIDL
+300 KAGLTIDDIDL
-311 FEVNE
+311 YEVNE

-329 NADQEK
+329 HADQDK

-368 AQYGL
+368 ARYGL
-373 VAICE
+373 IAICE

-391 SELPTCLLYTSP
+391 DSLS
-403 SPRD
+403 S

>member
-1 MADAY
+1 MANAY
-6 IVAAVRTA
+6 IVGAVRTA
-14 TGRKKGRL
+14 TGRKNGRL
-22 SDIHPVDMGAVVVDE
+22 SRMHPVDMGAAVVDE
-37 LVDRTGI
+37 LLDRTGV
-44 PSDKVDDV
+44 PTDKVDDLV
-52 IFGVVSQIGS
+52 FGVVMQIGS
-62 QANNLGRNVAMSSK
+62 QAGNLGRNVALSSK
-76 LDLEVPGT
+76 LALEVPGT

-106 GTQDVIICGGV
+106 GTQDVVICGGV

-126 SNIRDGLEH
+126 SNVRDGLEK
-135 GRGIPKGERL
+135 GRGVPKGERL

-159 AELLAEKYDITRD
+159 AELLAEKYQISREA
-172 DLDAFGLL
+172 LDEFGLL
-180 SHERAA
+180 SHQRAA
-186 HATESGYFKDEV
+186 TATRSGYFEQEI
-198 VPLNIKL
+198 VPLNIEL
-205 EDGSV
+205 EDGSK
-210 DVHDIDEGIRPEA
+210 DVHTVDEGIRYEA
-223 SLEAMQGLNSLREG
+223 NLEGMQSLNVLREG

-257 ANEDA
+257 ANEEA
-262 VKKFNLPVRAKIHS
+262 VSKFDLPVRAKIHS
-276 LAVIGSDPV
+276 LAVVGSDPV

-293 ATQKALE
+293 ATEKVLE

-311 FEVNE
+311 YEVNE

-329 NADQEK
+329 NADPDK
-335 LNVNGGAQALGH
+335 LNVNGGAQSLGH

-354 KLMTTLVHELERRE
+354 KLMTTLVHELERRQ
-368 AQYGL
+368 ARYGL

-391 SELPTCLLYTSP
+391 NQLDS
-403 SPRD
+403 

>member
-6 IVAAVRTA
+6 IVGAVRTA
-14 TGRKKGRL
+14 TGKKKGRL
-22 SDIHPVDMGAVVVDE
+22 SQIHPVDMGAIVIDE
-37 LVDRTGI
+37 LVDQTGV
-44 PSDKVDDV
+44 PTGGVDDV

-62 QANNLGRNVAMSSK
+62 QAGNLGRNVAMSSK

-117 EAMSTVEIG
+117 EAMSTVAIG

-135 GRGIPKGERL
+135 GRGTPKGERL

-159 AELLAEKYDITRD
+159 AELLAEKYGISRAE
-172 DLDAFGLL
+172 LDAFGLL
-180 SHERAA
+180 SHQRASQ
-186 HATESGYFKDEV
+186 ATEKGFFKNEV

-205 EDGSV
+205 EDGTA
-210 DVHDIDEGIRPEA
+210 DIHEIDEGIRFDA
-223 SLEAMQGLNSLREG
+223 SLENMQGLNPLREG
-237 GVITAGT
+237 GAITAGT

-257 ANEDA
+257 ASKDA
-262 VKKFNLPVRAKIHS
+262 VSKYNLPVRAKIHS
-276 LAVIGSDPV
+276 LAVVGSDPV

-293 ATQKALE
+293 ASEKVLE
-300 KAGLSIDDIDL
+300 KAGLSIEDIDL
-311 FEVNE
+311 YEVNE

-354 KLMTTLVHELERRE
+354 KLMTTLVNELERRS
-368 AQYGL
+368 ARYGL
-373 VAICE
+373 IAICE

-391 SELPTCLLYTSP
+391 NSVLA
-403 SPRD
+403 

>member
-1 MADAY
+1 MANAY
-6 IVAAVRTA
+6 IVGAVRTA
-14 TGRKKGRL
+14 TGRKNGRL
-22 SDIHPVDMGAVVVDE
+22 SRMHPVDMGAAVVDE
-37 LVDRTGI
+37 LVDRTGV
-44 PSDKVDDV
+44 PTDKVDDLV
-52 IFGVVSQIGS
+52 FGVVMQIGS
-62 QANNLGRNVAMSSK
+62 QAGNLGRNVALSSK
-76 LDLEVPGT
+76 LALEVPGT

-106 GTQDVIICGGV
+106 GTQDVVICGGV

-126 SNIRDGLEH
+126 SNVRDGLEK
-135 GRGIPKGERL
+135 GRGVPKGERL

-159 AELLAEKYDITRD
+159 AELLAEKYQISREA
-172 DLDAFGLL
+172 LDEFGLL
-180 SHERAA
+180 SHQRAA
-186 HATESGYFKDEV
+186 AATRSGYFEQEI
-198 VPLNIKL
+198 VPLNIEL
-205 EDGSV
+205 EDGSK
-210 DVHDIDEGIRPEA
+210 DVHTVDEGIRFEA
-223 SLEAMQGLNSLREG
+223 NLEGMQSLNALREG

-257 ANEDA
+257 ANEEA
-262 VKKFNLPVRAKIHS
+262 VRKFDLPVRAKILS
-276 LAVIGSDPV
+276 LAVVGSDPV

-293 ATQKALE
+293 ATEKVLE

-311 FEVNE
+311 YEVNE

-329 NADQEK
+329 NADPDK
-335 LNVNGGAQALGH
+335 LNVNGGAQSLGH

-354 KLMTTLVHELERRE
+354 KLMTTLVHELERRQ
-368 AQYGL
+368 ARYGL

-391 SELPTCLLYTSP
+391 NQLDS
-403 SPRD
+403 